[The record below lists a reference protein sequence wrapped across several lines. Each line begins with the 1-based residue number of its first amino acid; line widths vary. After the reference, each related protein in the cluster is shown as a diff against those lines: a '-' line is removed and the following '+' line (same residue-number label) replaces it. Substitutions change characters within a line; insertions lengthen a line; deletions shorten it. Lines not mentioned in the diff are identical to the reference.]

1 MKGERKVKQEF
12 ESSVSVVKVGEDC
25 RFREKNKLEVAKL
38 MNITG
43 LELESSKIKMV
54 KLKKKKEELTY
65 ETGQGKV
72 VLNSMQ
78 ATIFKVVNKLKE
90 MLATE
95 STTNIYDLNKQ
106 KIIREFYKSTMEKT
120 QADHE
125 VLILKAN
132 SFQDRVFNGVKK

>member
-65 ETGQGKV
+65 ETG
-72 VLNSMQ
+72 
-78 ATIFKVVNKLKE
+78 
-90 MLATE
+90 
-95 STTNIYDLNKQ
+95 
-106 KIIREFYKSTMEKT
+106 
-120 QADHE
+120 
-125 VLILKAN
+125 
-132 SFQDRVFNGVKK
+132 